1 MSPGGGFRIGRLV
14 VVGVGLI
21 GGSFALALRR
31 AGAVDHVTGVGRSR
45 QNLEQALRLGIID
58 EAAPRLTQALPG
70 ADLVLLAM
78 PVGQTGRVLAEIE
91 PHLGPVTV
99 VTDAGSTK
107 GDVVAAAQSH
117 FAGALA
123 RFVPAHPIAGAEAS
137 GAGAA
142 SAELYR
148 GRRVVL
154 TPLAQ
159 TDPHA
164 VTLVRQAWELCGA
177 QVSSMSAEEHDRV
190 LGLVSHLPHVLAFA
204 LMDLVN
210 RDRARERLLDHAGS
224 GFRDFTRIA
233 GSSAEM
239 WRDICLANRAV
250 LLEALDAYADG
261 LDGLRAAIESQD
273 GAALLELFSSASR
286 ARGEWGA
293 RSGNSVP
300 EAGE

>member
-1 MSPGGGFRIGRLV
+1 MTASGGFRIGKLV

-21 GGSFALALRR
+21 GGSFALALRQ
-31 AGAVDHVTGVGRSR
+31 AGAVDRVTGVGRSR
-45 QNLEQALRLGIID
+45 RNLDQALRLGIID
-58 EAAPRLTQALPG
+58 EIATDLKQALQG

-78 PVGQTGRVLAEIE
+78 PVGQTGRILAQIE
-91 PHLGPVTV
+91 PHLGPGTV

-107 GDVVAAAQSH
+107 GDVVAAARSS
-117 FAGALA
+117 FGAALA

-142 SAELYR
+142 NAGLYR
-148 GRRVVL
+148 GRQVVL
-154 TPLAQ
+154 TPLPQ

-164 VTLVRQAWELCGA
+164 VALVRQSWELCGA
-177 QVSSMSAEEHDRV
+177 RVSNMSAEEHDRV
-190 LGLVSHLPHVLAFA
+190 LGLVSHLPHVLACA
-204 LMDLVN
+204 MMDLVN

-250 LLEALDAYADG
+250 LLEALDAYADR

-273 GAALLELFSSASR
+273 GAALLEVFTAASR
-286 ARGEWGA
+286 ARSEWGSRGGA
-293 RSGNSVP
+293 P
-300 EAGE
+300 EIGD